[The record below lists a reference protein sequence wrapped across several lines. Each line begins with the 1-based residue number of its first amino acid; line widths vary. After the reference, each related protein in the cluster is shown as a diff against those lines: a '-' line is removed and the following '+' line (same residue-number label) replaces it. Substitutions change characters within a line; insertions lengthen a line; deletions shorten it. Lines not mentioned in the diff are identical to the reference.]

1 MAPSGGSGS
10 GWTGSWIDRWLNQ
23 ENDSSDPRQ
32 LEHEVNQP
40 VKPEPP
46 DLDPSKTST
55 SRGPVESPT
64 SLYLSAQ
71 EFLKQL
77 FGQEDDIVEEEEQPG
92 VLEAMP
98 QAPAPEEERKTSII
112 LRIKE
117 LYPNDPWDPEDSC
130 LRENIFLGG
139 NIRNRR
145 PTMIDEMNKILGISH
160 HDKKTYWAK
169 ELARR
174 IQNWDWQNPHDTS

>member
-32 LEHEVNQP
+32 SEDEVNQP
-40 VKPEPP
+40 VQPEPP
-46 DLDPSKTST
+46 APDPSKPST
-55 SRGPVESPT
+55 SPGPVESPP
-64 SLYLSAQ
+64 SLSLSAQ

-77 FGQEDDIVEEEEQPG
+77 FEQEDDTVEREEQPG
-92 VLEAMP
+92 VPEAMP

-112 LRIKE
+112 LRMKE
-117 LYPNDPWDPEDSC
+117 LYPDDPWDPEDSC
-130 LRENIFLGG
+130 LRENIFPGG

-145 PTMIDEMNKILGISH
+145 T
-160 HDKKTYWAK
+160 HDD
-169 ELARR
+169 R
-174 IQNWDWQNPHDTS
+174 